1 MKINNYLLKW
11 FEDGGKQKL
20 FHNIIGAEEI
30 YTTEL
35 GLKSVVYEVSVLTL
49 TKEIPMYI
57 DEVGAFEGGLKAR
70 LIERSKLWLEDP
82 LYHTGVSELELNY
95 GYKFKVRILAEE
107 NDGKKRHELEQ
118 SFIEQRRPYTQY
130 NCYRKYGAGYK
141 GFDAMIYGT
150 YRRRAFIVARNGRH
164 TEETLNIN
172 DIFDLQYDFNSYRKI
187 KPHKDMVDMV
197 KTNMPNK
204 SDLYFKVKAFVEQK
218 LNINSVRGCNYDY
231 LVSFVAAILQHRY
244 VAKTVI

>member
-1 MKINNYLLKW
+1 MSNNNLLTNW
-11 FEDGGKQKL
+11 FDNGGEQMML
-20 FHNIIGAEEI
+20 NNIIGAEEI
-30 YTTEL
+30 LTTDL

-49 TKEIPMYI
+49 TKDIPMYI
-57 DEVGAFEGGLKAR
+57 GEVSATEGGLKAR
-70 LIERSKLWLEDP
+70 LIKRSKNWLENP

-107 NDGKKRHELEQ
+107 NDDKKRYELEQ

-130 NCYRKYGAGYK
+130 NCYRKYSTGYK
-141 GFDAMIYGT
+141 GFDATIYGA
-150 YRRRAFIVARNGRH
+150 YRRRAFIVARNGRY

-204 SDLYFKVKAFVEQK
+204 SDLYFKVKAFVEEK
-218 LNINSVRGCNYDY
+218 LNINSVRGCNYNY
-231 LVSFVAAILQHRY
+231 LVSFVAAILQHGY